1 MSNGR
6 MVSLEAVLKRDR
18 AVVIATL
25 TVVIL
30 LAWAYLAW
38 LAAAMDHRG
47 VDHAGMDHGNMDHTM
62 PAAPGTEA
70 PTGGH
75 AGMDMTGTM
84 DKTMDKTMDMGGMDM
99 GTPKAP
105 LAPALAPWRPGEA
118 ALMAT
123 MWFVMMVGMMLPSA
137 APMLLLYARVGRQ
150 AEASGKPFAATGWF
164 AGGYLA
170 AWALFSLLATTAQW
184 TLQSLALL
192 TPMAALASRS
202 MGGLVLIAAG
212 LYQFTPL
219 KGACLSK
226 CRSPLAFIQSHGGF
240 RRDPGGAFALGLR
253 HGLYCIGCCVA
264 LMVLLFVG
272 GVMNLLWVAGLA
284 ILVLGEKVL
293 PFGTLLARVAGAALI
308 AAGAWLLAT

>member
-1 MSNGR
+1 MSAGR
-6 MVSLEAVLKRDR
+6 VISLEAVLRRDR
-18 AVVIATL
+18 AVVVATL
-25 TVVIL
+25 VVVVL

-38 LAAAMDHRG
+38 LAATMDHGAMDHR
-47 VDHAGMDHGNMDHTM
+47 AMDHG
-62 PAAPGTEA
+62 
-70 PTGGH
+70 
-75 AGMDMTGTM
+75 GMDMTRS
-84 DKTMDKTMDMGGMDM
+84 MDMA
-99 GTPKAP
+99 AP
-105 LAPALAPWRPGEA
+105 LAPALASWRPGEA

-164 AGGYLA
+164 AAGYLA
-170 AWALFSLLATTAQW
+170 AWALFSLVATAAQW

-192 TPMAALASRS
+192 TPMAALASRDV
-202 MGGLVLIAAG
+202 GGLVLIAAG

-226 CRSPLAFIQSHGGF
+226 CRAPLVFIQSNGGF

-253 HGLYCIGCCVA
+253 HGLYCIGCCAA

-284 ILVLGEKVL
+284 ILVLAEKVL
-293 PFGTLLARVAGAALI
+293 PFGPLLARVAGAALV
-308 AAGAWLLAT
+308 AAGGWLLAT

>member
-1 MSNGR
+1 MNNGR
-6 MVSLEAVLKRDR
+6 SISLEAVLRRDR
-18 AVVIATL
+18 AVVVATL
-25 TVVIL
+25 AIVIF
-30 LAWAYLAW
+30 LAWAYLVW
-38 LAAAMDHRG
+38 LAAAMDHG
-47 VDHAGMDHGNMDHTM
+47 GMDHGMDHRA
-62 PAAPGTEA
+62 PATPVAEA
-70 PTGGH
+70 PMGGH
-75 AGMDMTGTM
+75 AGMDMSRAP
-84 DKTMDKTMDMGGMDM
+84 DKTMDMRGMDM
-99 GTPKAP
+99 GAANAP
-105 LAPALAPWRPGEA
+105 LAPTLAPWRPGEA

-150 AEASGKPFAATGWF
+150 AEASGKPFAATSWF

-184 TLQSLALL
+184 MLQSLALL
-192 TPMAALASRS
+192 TPMAAFASRGL
-202 MGGLVLIAAG
+202 GGLVLIAAG

-226 CRSPLAFIQSHGGF
+226 CRAPLVFIQANGGF

-293 PFGTLLARVAGAALI
+293 PFGPLLARVAGAALV